1 MANIPR
7 FLKPAAAA
15 KHLGIELQTLEE
27 LAARGDGPKRI
38 SKLGNT
44 YYEIR
49 DLNHYLAK
57 QRRACT
63 DALKSDAPDFLEALF
78 DG

>member
-1 MANIPR
+1 MTNIPR
-7 FLKPAAAA
+7 FLKPSAAEA
-15 KHLGIELQTLEE
+15 HLGIPLQTLEE
-27 LAARGDGPKRI
+27 LIARGDGPKRI
-38 SKLGNT
+38 SKLGST

-49 DLNHYLAK
+49 DLNHYLEK

-63 DALKSDAPDFLEALF
+63 NALQLTAPDFLEALF